1 MNLFIERMLPNVVTI
16 WPEVIEST
24 IQTVYM
30 VVISS
35 ILGFVLGLLLG
46 VVLLITKPDSLLQN
60 NMVYNLLD
68 QIVNIFRS
76 IPFIILMALLVGITR
91 LLVGT
96 SIGTN
101 AMIVPI
107 VIATIPFYARQV
119 ENALLEIDNG
129 VIEAA
134 QSLGIGT
141 PEIVWSIYLREGR
154 VAILRA
160 SALSFINVV
169 AFSAMAGVV
178 GGGGLG
184 SLAIIRGYNRFQ
196 WDVTFVATLLIL
208 IIVFIAQLFFNWLIY
223 LLERSK

>member
-1 MNLFIERMLPNVVTI
+1 MNLYLEKMLPNVVSI
-16 WPEVIEST
+16 WSEVIEST
-24 IQTVYM
+24 IQTIYM

-35 ILGFVLGLLLG
+35 ILGFAIGLLLG
-46 VVLLITKPDSLLQN
+46 VILLVTRPGNLLQN
-60 NMVYNLLD
+60 KIIYKLLD

-119 ENALLEIDNG
+119 ENALVEIDNG

-134 QSLGIGT
+134 QALGIST

-196 WDVTFVATLLIL
+196 WDVTFVATVLIL
-208 IIVFIAQLFFNWLIY
+208 IIVFIAQLLFNWIIY
-223 LLERSK
+223 LLEKNN

>member
-1 MNLFIERMLPNVVTI
+1 
-16 WPEVIEST
+16 
-24 IQTVYM
+24 
-30 VVISS
+30 
-35 ILGFVLGLLLG
+35 
-46 VVLLITKPDSLLQN
+46 
-60 NMVYNLLD
+60 
-68 QIVNIFRS
+68 
-76 IPFIILMALLVGITR
+76 MALLVGITR

-119 ENALLEIDNG
+119 ENALVEIDNG

-134 QSLGIGT
+134 QALGIST

-196 WDVTFVATLLIL
+196 WDVTFVATVLIL
-208 IIVFIAQLFFNWLIY
+208 IIVFIAQLLFNWIIY
-223 LLERSK
+223 LLEKNN